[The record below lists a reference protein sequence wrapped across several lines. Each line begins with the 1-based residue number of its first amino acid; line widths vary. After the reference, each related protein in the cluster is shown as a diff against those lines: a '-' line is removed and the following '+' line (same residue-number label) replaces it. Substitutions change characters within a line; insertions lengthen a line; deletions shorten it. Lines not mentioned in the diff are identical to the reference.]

1 MKCLLVV
8 SLRLQSNWLL
18 VSPYNITLKSN
29 RKVTRIKE
37 MITTL
42 RSSRLS
48 NKFSLSVPRDYRE
61 DSVENMTTNVRV
73 LSIFRSKKT
82 SVVTFFP
89 QENALTMHPISS
101 MTHTLC
107 Y

>member
-1 MKCLLVV
+1 MIAN
-8 SLRLQSNWLL
+8 LRRFN
-18 VSPYNITLKSN
+18 V
-29 RKVTRIKE
+29 
-37 MITTL
+37 
-42 RSSRLS
+42 
-48 NKFSLSVPRDYRE
+48 NKFSLSVPREYRE
-61 DSVENMTTNVRV
+61 DSVENMTINVRV

-101 MTHTLC
+101 MTHMLC